1 MRDRTLRPTALR
13 TAARRAVRTSTPAT
27 PPTGTAR
34 WTPCGPSRYSASSWA
49 TGWSP
54 PWSRT
59 ATHAPHHQSAPA
71 HATTGPVSW
80 ILQTLAVF
88 FLVGGHVANQE
99 PHLGP
104 GTWHPLHPWLRA
116 RLTRLFMPVAALL
129 ALWTVVTIALL
140 ATGTRM
146 DTVETLLKLALSP
159 LWFLLVFAA
168 LTAATP
174 LLIRPQPALAPGR
187 RPPCGSIRF
196 GLGGRRVSAGS
207 TWHRAGW
214 SPTRWARPGP
224 GASWSAGGR
233 AGPCWCPALRGRRG

>member
-1 MRDRTLRPTALR
+1 
-13 TAARRAVRTSTPAT
+13 
-27 PPTGTAR
+27 
-34 WTPCGPSRYSASSWA
+34 
-49 TGWSP
+49 
-54 PWSRT
+54 
-59 ATHAPHHQSAPA
+59 
-71 HATTGPVSW
+71 
-80 ILQTLAVF
+80 
-88 FLVGGHVANQE
+88 
-99 PHLGP
+99 
-104 GTWHPLHPWLRA
+104 
-116 RLTRLFMPVAALL
+116 MPVAALL

-174 LLIRPQPALAPGR
+174 LLIRLNPLWPWPSSSMWISFVSASAA
-187 RPPCGSIRF
+187 
-196 GLGGRRVSAGS
+196 RRVSAGS
-207 TWHRAGW
+207 TWQRAGW